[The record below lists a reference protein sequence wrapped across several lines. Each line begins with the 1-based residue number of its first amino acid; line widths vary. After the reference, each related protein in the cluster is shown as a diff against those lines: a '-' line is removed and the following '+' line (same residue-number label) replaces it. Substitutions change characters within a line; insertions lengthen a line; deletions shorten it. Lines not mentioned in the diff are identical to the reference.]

1 MNCCYLSGWIPV
13 IRLRFTDLR
22 LMTGLKC
29 CLCRKNQNGKWNF
42 SGTVFPVE
50 KFQKLWSMLE
60 NQILSMMG
68 NIRTAGIPMRG

>member
-1 MNCCYLSGWIPV
+1 MNCCYLNGWIPV
-13 IRLRFTDLR
+13 ILLRSMDLR
-22 LMTGLKC
+22 LMMERKFC
-29 CLCRKNQNGKWNF
+29 HCRKNQNGKWNF